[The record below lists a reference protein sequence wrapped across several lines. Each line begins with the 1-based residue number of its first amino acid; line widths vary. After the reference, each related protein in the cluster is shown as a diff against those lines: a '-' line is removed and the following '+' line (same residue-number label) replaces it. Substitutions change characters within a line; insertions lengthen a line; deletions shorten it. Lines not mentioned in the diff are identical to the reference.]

1 MAISNLPGSPLL
13 FDGDEMLRAL
23 RAQAAACGALGSPMY
38 ERLFT
43 ELADDYAWGGRTY
56 ALLAG
61 RSERPVHDAVPLR
74 LAGAIHRVVLRGE
87 DDRLAA
93 HYPSAGGRPGPDFPA
108 DFIAYVRE
116 HLDEVEEGLSSQ
128 VQTNEVGRSVVP
140 LAVSHWLT
148 SLGIH
153 EFDHMEVGASAGLN
167 LNFDRYYAGVRT
179 LRMGDPDSPL
189 RFAGDWFAGMPAVP
203 RTAARVVERRGVDP
217 FPIDVADAAQRL
229 RLVSFV
235 WPDQGE
241 RMERLRA
248 ALTVAGSH
256 PPVVDTGSAD
266 TWLASRLA
274 RGRERATVVFHSI
287 VWQYLGR
294 SVQDAMRRA
303 LEEAG
308 AATADGPPLVWVR
321 MEPAGA
327 VADVRATVWDG
338 GSRTEHM
345 LAEIGYHGQQM
356 RWLAG

>member
-116 HLDEVEEGLSSQ
+116 HLDEVEAGLSSQ

-241 RMERLRA
+241 RMERLRS

-294 SVQDAMRRA
+294 SVQDSMRRV
-303 LEEAG
+303 LDEAG

-327 VADVRATVWDG
+327 VADVRATVWDT
-338 GSRTEHM
+338 GSRTEHL